1 MVRELVGAHFGLGAS
16 LQDIQKLPAETF
28 QLGKANPVEGD
39 EHQLGAVKGR
49 ERGRRRGSGG
59 TWPPGTRRQ
68 VHLGHDVE
76 AGMQIRG
83 ATQEGKVPAL
93 SLSSH
98 PKATKSRKGGTRVL
112 RKRVKGLK
120 ETYEH

>member
-1 MVRELVGAHFGLGAS
+1 
-16 LQDIQKLPAETF
+16 
-28 QLGKANPVEGD
+28 
-39 EHQLGAVKGR
+39 
-49 ERGRRRGSGG
+49 
-59 TWPPGTRRQ
+59 
-68 VHLGHDVE
+68 
-76 AGMQIRG
+76 MQIRG
-83 ATQEGKVPAL
+83 ATQEGKVTAL